1 MNGLKGTKKI
11 TVSTFVL
18 KHKSERARWII
29 IEYTETEKN
38 TSAKFIGPSQ

>member
-11 TVSTFVL
+11 TVSTFVIE
-18 KHKSERARWII
+18 HKNKRARWII
-29 IEYTETEKN
+29 IENTETEKY